1 MVKRREN
8 VAMLNGP
15 ARYFD
20 AVSLWLN
27 RKPVMTAMMAWLLVF
42 GTPVVMAGI
51 TVWRVDVTCAMAPL
65 DPPNGAQGVADAT
78 NHSDV
83 LVLQAG
89 MDVGVAPKDSA
100 TDCPCAA
107 SSKWHWQVI

>member
-1 MVKRREN
+1 
-8 VAMLNGP
+8 MLNGP
-15 ARYFD
+15 TRYFD

-65 DPPNGAQGVADAT
+65 EPPNGAQGVADAT

-89 MDVGVAPKDSA
+89 MDMRVSPKDSA

>member
-1 MVKRREN
+1 
-8 VAMLNGP
+8 MLNGP
-15 ARYFD
+15 ARYLD
-20 AVSLWLN
+20 AVSFWLN
-27 RKPVMTAMMAWLLVF
+27 RKPVMTAMMVWSLVF

-51 TVWRVDVTCAMAPL
+51 TVWRVDVECAMEQP
-65 DPPNGAQGVADAT
+65 DTPNGAQGVADPS

-83 LVLQAG
+83 LMLQAG
-89 MDVGVAPKDSA
+89 MDMGAAPKDSA

>member
-1 MVKRREN
+1 MVKQREN
-8 VAMLNGP
+8 VTMLNGP

-20 AVSLWLN
+20 AVSFWLN

-51 TVWRVDVTCAMAPL
+51 AVWRVDVTCAMA
-65 DPPNGAQGVADAT
+65 DPPHGAQGVADAT

-83 LVLQAG
+83 LVLRAG
-89 MDVGVAPKDSA
+89 MDMGVAPKDSA

>member
-1 MVKRREN
+1 
-8 VAMLNGP
+8 MLNGP
-15 ARYFD
+15 ARHFER
-20 AVSLWLN
+20 VSFWLN
-27 RKPVMTAMMAWLLVF
+27 RKPVMTAMMVWSLVF

-51 TVWRVDVTCAMAPL
+51 TVWRVDVTCAMAQL
-65 DPPNGAQGVADAT
+65 DPANRAQGVADTT

-83 LVLQAG
+83 LVLRAG
-89 MDVGVAPKDSA
+89 MDMGVASKDSA

>member
-1 MVKRREN
+1 MVKQREN
-8 VAMLNGP
+8 VTMLNGP

-20 AVSLWLN
+20 AVSFWLN
-27 RKPVMTAMMAWLLVF
+27 RKPVMTAMMVWALVF
-42 GTPVVMAGI
+42 GAPVVMAGI
-51 TVWRVDVTCAMAPL
+51 TVWRVDVACAMAPL
-65 DPPNGAQGVADAT
+65 EPPPGAQGVADAT
-78 NHSDV
+78 NHSDE

-89 MDVGVAPKDSA
+89 MDMGDAPKDSA